1 MNNKFLGK
9 IALFSFLVI
18 GLAGISS
25 PSAFA
30 AGDTKTNTAKTKKA
44 DTKSKKTV
52 SSAKK
57 SNYTKKD
64 ITQEKARLIALRK
77 ARGTV
82 EKSEH
87 KNNKGRE
94 VYEFAIKDA
103 KGHVRDIWVDQKT
116 GRVVRNMAEKGK

>member
-1 MNNKFLGK
+1 MSNKFLGK

-18 GLAGISS
+18 GLVAISS

-30 AGDTKTNTAKTKKA
+30 AGSTKPNTAKTKKA

-57 SNYTKKD
+57 SNYKKKD
-64 ITQEKARLIALRK
+64 ITQEKARLIALRR

-82 EKSEH
+82 EKSEL
-87 KNNKGRE
+87 KTNKGRE
-94 VYEFAIKDA
+94 VYEFAIRDS
-103 KGHVRDIWVDQKT
+103 KGHVRDIWGDENN
-116 GRVVRNMAEKGK
+116 GRVL